1 MHTSPSQIHADILAS
16 ILISSGFAYPLYGW
30 MFFRQRL
37 PHPVKDNYCCSE
49 YKENYNH
56 DILIKRLNQS
66 NNCISRCVGNTCC
79 KHAASTPVI
88 APAENYRLGYVKQV
102 RTCPERYFHDIPS
115 FPGPQKHVPRHPE
128 EGQYQAGNQR
138 AGPGLHP
145 AKRKA
150 SPTDLL
156 SCSVEVKELRQEF
169 DCKQSGQA
177 KTGSRQAGK
186 GGCLVTQYPADQ
198 Y

>member
-88 APAENYRLGYVKQV
+88 APAENYRRGYVKQV

-115 FPGPQKHVPRHPE
+115 FPVHRNMCHGTQKRASIRPATSGLDRACILRSAKPRQPTSSPVP
-128 EGQYQAGNQR
+128 
-138 AGPGLHP
+138 L
-145 AKRKA
+145 K
-150 SPTDLL
+150 
-156 SCSVEVKELRQEF
+156 
-169 DCKQSGQA
+169 
-177 KTGSRQAGK
+177 
-186 GGCLVTQYPADQ
+186 
-198 Y
+198 